1 MIVSLWKNKALL
13 NRGKRLSGH
22 FFWYATGFG
31 LHLALPQLVLFPLCL
46 HFMGAEAFG
55 KFIYVVGIVSM
66 VGLAPTNGL
75 TATFLR
81 NVAGVA
87 EERHGLFLRTTFM
100 LAACLVG
107 SILFLAIL
115 ACLFINFFS
124 QRGGDIVLWIA
135 IIALAFAA
143 QNMIGVGIVDLR
155 FKRRFR
161 TAAFWQSIGSA
172 LAFLALPALFLIGN
186 RGVPI
191 GFSTG
196 HILAFVLLLA
206 VRGNNFVSRPY
217 FDKAMAKRIGATWFV
232 LSVSVLFLLSSHY
245 IHRTMLGLYAS
256 YEMVSVFFAASVTLT
271 ICIMPISLLGLF
283 GIPILSTHNSI
294 ERFSPRFCRLY
305 SVAAVVGGALFYVL
319 VILVARWP
327 LYLLY
332 PAVAHSA
339 AELIPLM
346 GIGIS
351 MVVLIQAVRPFV
363 IKFASSRTFLL
374 IGIVSL
380 ISHCGSA
387 MVLIPKWGLRGAAWA
402 YCIGNSIVALNWF
415 GVFVTKFAW
424 RINTDNKGT
433 SVDSIDPGSKDTYDR

>member
-1 MIVSLWKNKALL
+1 M
-13 NRGKRLSGH
+13 SGH

-46 HFMGAEAFG
+46 HFMGADSFG
-55 KFIYVVGIVSM
+55 KFIYAVGIVSM
-66 VGLAPTNGL
+66 VGLAPTKGL
-75 TATFLR
+75 TDTFLR
-81 NVAGVA
+81 NIAGIA
-87 EERHGLFLRTTFM
+87 DQRRSLFLHTTFT

-107 SILFLAIL
+107 SILLLVIL
-115 ACLFINFFS
+115 TCLFINFFS
-124 QRGGDIVLWIA
+124 QRGGDVVFWIA

-143 QNMIGVGIVDLR
+143 QNMIDVGIVDLR
-155 FKRRFR
+155 FKRQFKV
-161 TAAFWQSIGSA
+161 AAFWQSIGSA

-186 RGVPI
+186 WGVPI

-206 VRGNNFVSRPY
+206 VRGNNFVGRPY

-245 IHRTMLGLYAS
+245 IHRTMLGLCAS
-256 YEMVSVFFAASVTLT
+256 YKMVSVFFAASATLA
-271 ICIMPISLLGLF
+271 ICIMPIGLLGLF
-283 GIPILSTHNSI
+283 GIPILSAHNSI

-305 SVAAVVGGALFYVL
+305 SVATVVGGALFYAL

-339 AELIPLM
+339 TKLIPLM
-346 GIGIS
+346 GVGIS
-351 MVVLIQAVRPFV
+351 MTVLVHAVRPFV
-363 IKFASSRTFLL
+363 IKFASSRTLLL

-387 MVLIPKWGLRGAAWA
+387 IILVPKWGLRGAAWA

-415 GVFVTKFAW
+415 GVFVAKFAW

-433 SVDSIDPGSKDTYDR
+433 SVDSIDPGSKNTYDR